1 MVLSL
6 RYTGRSVT
14 ANIPALGA
22 GDSGFESR
30 RPDCSVRKKKAGCS
44 IPVVRAHGVGADR
57 VQFPAARSIISHF
70 KNMNKS
76 ISSFVAIIM
85 RRPWRSG
92 LIGLVLLGTLAWFVI
107 AQSNGNG
114 DFESIKVTRKTLTES
129 VKVSGKVQPAQE
141 ASLAFETSGTVSRI
155 PAPIGTVV
163 TQGDTIVALG
173 SGELAAQYDA
183 ELIKLN
189 ELKNGTRPEELAIS
203 QRELESARATVA
215 EKGLE
220 LSAAL
225 NDAYTRASNAIDTAD
240 RIMDNPNS
248 QNATLSFSIS
258 DADLKI
264 EIAFTRKTI
273 FTALPVWRTLTLQAS
288 TTDSLTSAMT
298 ASLNTMSIVRNY
310 LTLLSEAL
318 TDQPNDST
326 IKGLSVVTVRSDMAN
341 ARTSLE
347 TAAASLSVAR
357 TAWQNARNALE
368 VSERQLALKQSG
380 SRSEVVAAQE
390 AVVRQYEAKL
400 AKTVLRAPFNGIVTA
415 IDVELGELAPANQ
428 KVAGLMSANTFE
440 VKAQVPE
447 VEIAKIAVGNT
458 ATITLDAYGTGVSF
472 PATVSEVE
480 PAETVVGGV
489 PTYTTTLTFTQEDPR
504 IRSGMTANITIT
516 GAERPNTL
524 AIPASALSL
533 HDGNRIVKIP
543 ARNKDGFTERTVTT
557 GIFGSDGSVEI
568 LSGLSEDETVLV
580 PH

>member
-1 MVLSL
+1 
-6 RYTGRSVT
+6 
-14 ANIPALGA
+14 
-22 GDSGFESR
+22 
-30 RPDCSVRKKKAGCS
+30 
-44 IPVVRAHGVGADR
+44 
-57 VQFPAARSIISHF
+57 
-70 KNMNKS
+70 MNKS